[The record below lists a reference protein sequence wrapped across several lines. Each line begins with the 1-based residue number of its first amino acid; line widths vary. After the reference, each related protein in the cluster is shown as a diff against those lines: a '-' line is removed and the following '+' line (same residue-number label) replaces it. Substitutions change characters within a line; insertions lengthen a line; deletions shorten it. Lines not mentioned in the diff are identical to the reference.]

1 MLLTYATAQENKTSA
16 DSAAYYDNLLNE
28 LDIFL
33 DSMTSSRNML
43 LINIGAGYN
52 FLNYQSTSSQLLTAD
67 KKITYSP
74 SIGFF
79 HKNGLG
85 IDAWAAIIKDGQ
97 SFIPYQYI
105 LSGSYDYLKSDV
117 FTSGISF
124 SHFFTKDSLP
134 FYTSPLQNEISVSIA
149 YKESWVKPSLTA
161 TYGWG
166 SFTSYNERKEHIR
179 KLRLRKNGVT
189 RIEKTEKVSDFSLA
203 ASLRHDFYWLNI
215 INKKGILRLTP
226 RITFTSGTQKFG
238 FNQTS
243 NSYGATRL
251 TSNSIMYNSENVNL
265 DDELRFQP
273 LSVTAFIK
281 PELTFGKFF
290 IQSQLAFDY
299 YFPAETKNFTTN
311 LNMNLGFI
319 F

>member
-52 FLNYQSTSSQLLTAD
+52 YLNYQSTSSQLLTAD

-105 LSGSYDYLKSDV
+105 LTGSYDYLKSDV

-134 FYTSPLQNEISVSIA
+134 FYTSPLQNETSVSIA

-166 SFTSYNERKEHIR
+166 SFTSFNKRKEHIR

-189 RIEKTEKVSDFSLA
+189 RIETTEKVSDFSLA

-251 TSNSIMYNSENVNL
+251 TSNSVMYNSENVNL

-273 LSVTAFIK
+273 LSVTAFIR

-290 IQSQLAFDY
+290 IQSQLSFDY